1 MDTSI
6 DLDQTPEE
14 PRVEP
19 VICWCLHLIDATGRH
34 YVFNI
39 DQEPITMLVNQDQFV
54 WNGNDN
60 NLHGKFVDLYNRLMV
75 EKQSI
80 CVMTL
85 SNSLMLGSDKIAGVQ
100 LCRDACYL

>member
-1 MDTSI
+1 MVTDTS
-6 DLDQTPEE
+6 LEE
-14 PRVEP
+14 SAAQP
-19 VICWCLHLIDATGRH
+19 VVCWCLHLIDATGRH

-39 DQEPITMLVNQDQFV
+39 DQAPITMLVNQDQFV

-60 NLHGKFVDLYNRLMV
+60 NLHGKFVDLYHRLMV

-80 CVMTL
+80 CVMTP

-100 LCRDACYL
+100 LSRDACFI